1 MLSKRIG
8 FLGFE
13 GVSASNLANAV
24 DLFAGAVLDGG
35 YGNRIS
41 CYQICTIGF
50 TSDCFQAESGITFA
64 PDSALET
71 VSE

>member
-1 MLSKRIG
+1 M
-8 FLGFE
+8 
-13 GVSASNLANAV
+13 
-24 DLFAGAVLDGG
+24 DLFAAAILDGG